1 MLGASLFSMRICGSP
16 FAFFSRHLFCFT
28 KFQSNELNG
37 KILHS
42 NRYMKRLKP
51 NTYITKICVSDDG
64 AALTSMTENE
74 RRDNAIKREWDM
86 DTAIEKLYNERKREK
101 MSEPEGEKQ
110 QHTHTHTR
118 MCGGMVDA
126 VRCVSCR

>member
-74 RRDNAIKREWDM
+74 RRDNAI
-86 DTAIEKLYNERKREK
+86 
-101 MSEPEGEKQ
+101 EGMGYG
-110 QHTHTHTR
+110 HSH
-118 MCGGMVDA
+118 
-126 VRCVSCR
+126 